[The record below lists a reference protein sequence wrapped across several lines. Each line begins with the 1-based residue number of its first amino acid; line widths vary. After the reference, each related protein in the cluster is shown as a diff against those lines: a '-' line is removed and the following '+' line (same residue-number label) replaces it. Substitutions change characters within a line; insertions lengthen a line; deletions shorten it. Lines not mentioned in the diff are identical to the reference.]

1 VSITPYMLVAGDERV
16 IADRLVAVLTA
27 ATRPAPAPAPAAP
40 AADVTGSWRVEIA
53 YAASRSTHTLHLRQR
68 GGEIDGT
75 HQGEFVS
82 RGLTGEIAG
91 REVTLRSHYGEEHG
105 DALTFRF
112 TGTVEGDTMTGT
124 LDMGE
129 YLHAAW
135 RATRG

>member
-1 VSITPYMLVAGDERV
+1 VAD
-16 IADRLVAVLTA
+16 LTG
-27 ATRPAPAPAPAAP
+27 T
-40 AADVTGSWRVEIA
+40 WRVEIA

-68 GGEIDGT
+68 GGEVDGT

-105 DALTFRF
+105 DALSFRF
-112 TGTVEGDTMTGT
+112 TGTVDGDTMTGT